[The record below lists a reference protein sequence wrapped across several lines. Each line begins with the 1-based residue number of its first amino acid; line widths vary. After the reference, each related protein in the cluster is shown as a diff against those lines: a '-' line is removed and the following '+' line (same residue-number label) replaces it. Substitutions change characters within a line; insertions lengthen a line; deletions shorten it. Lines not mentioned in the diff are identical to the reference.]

1 MGAVKRWLVLV
12 SLAVALGNTG
22 ARAAELG
29 LGLPPGSY
37 VSSVDAFTLAINLQA
52 LTVSDSEYIRSSW
65 LDELDVTA
73 FDENER
79 MIPMRVVARRR
90 GESSV
95 VTSQTPRNGVREDGV
110 VLRAEIDV
118 DGFPEGRATIR
129 VEYQDLNNQITLDVI
144 KGDEREKARF
154 SRSSEAA
161 TQKRTYADYRAEAM
175 RRLEEIPDDH
185 ETLWK
190 LVGKALLFA
199 PQDETEEYLRRA
211 IEAQYAFIERMKKS
225 EDPLTRALV
234 QDVESNVMYREAMA
248 VAIRSLLT
256 EYYANRDEQL
266 IQINWLIGEAALVD
280 RESRELIK
288 TVRATT
294 PDKRAGNL

>member
-1 MGAVKRWLVLV
+1 
-12 SLAVALGNTG
+12 
-22 ARAAELG
+22 
-29 LGLPPGSY
+29 
-37 VSSVDAFTLAINLQA
+37 
-52 LTVSDSEYIRSSW
+52 
-65 LDELDVTA
+65 LDVTA

-211 IEAQYAFIERMKKS
+211 IEAQYAFIERMKKF